1 MRIMTEDK
9 KQSVDIGGE
18 DIWKAV
24 YSTALSCIG
33 KKRKKYQLAFDFL
46 ETGRCKWEDGYSVAR
61 QINLV
66 RDELSQ
72 FSPDK
77 AVYDLDNPKEVAPWN
92 GRLSPVI
99 TSCANMFTTSDG
111 KDLLY
116 EIVKILSYAQVARS
130 NVGKDLFS

>member
-1 MRIMTEDK
+1 M
-9 KQSVDIGGE
+9 
-18 DIWKAV
+18 
-24 YSTALSCIG
+24 
-33 KKRKKYQLAFDFL
+33 
-46 ETGRCKWEDGYSVAR
+46 ETGRCKWEDGYNVAR

-77 AVYDLDNPKEVAPWN
+77 AVYDLDNPKEAAPWS

-99 TSCANMFTTSDG
+99 TSCANMFTTADG